1 MANSDVTVNSI
12 LNEETI
18 NKDYVDFFP
27 SLFLSYEFHDDAQL
41 QVSYSRRIRRPRGWD
56 LIPYTSYANNRNMRM
71 GNPDLNPQYTDSYE
85 LSYIMKIGKLMLT
98 PNVYFSHTKDNIQ
111 RYQSVDESGVI
122 VSKPI
127 NIGTDERYG
136 GEIGRASC
144 REREEI
150 TG

>member
-1 MANSDVTVNSI
+1 MTPVTEFANRTDYLQNVYAAYAQYGRAFGEFSFFAGLRMENSDVTVKSI

-71 GNPDLNPQYTDSYE
+71 GNPD
-85 LSYIMKIGKLMLT
+85 
-98 PNVYFSHTKDNIQ
+98 
-111 RYQSVDESGVI
+111 
-122 VSKPI
+122 
-127 NIGTDERYG
+127 
-136 GEIGRASC
+136 
-144 REREEI
+144 
-150 TG
+150 